1 MPSNAM
7 NMPDQLSSDVF
18 NMLVNT
24 RHGPMLANRN
34 DRYVGQSIISYG
46 EFSEG
51 EAKVFC
57 QLVGA
62 GDVVV
67 EAGSNIGAHTLLLSR
82 LVGATGLVYAYEP
95 QRIVFQT
102 LCANLA
108 LNQCLNVIAR
118 QQGLGSDTGQM
129 VLPGVDPRQV
139 NNFGGLALLAQ
150 GPGERVD
157 IASIDSLSLPACK
170 LIKADVE
177 GMEAE
182 VLLGARETLAR
193 CRPLLYL
200 ENDRAEKSAALIGL
214 ILDLGY
220 RLWWHVTPLYNP
232 DNFLKNPSNQFGGT
246 VSINILCQPAEAAR
260 PVDAMREITSPA
272 DTWNG
277 APARS

>member
-1 MPSNAM
+1 M
-7 NMPDQLSSDVF
+7 NMPNQPSTDIF
-18 NMLVNT
+18 NVLVNT
-24 RHGPMLANRN
+24 RQGPMLVNRN
-34 DRYVGQSIISYG
+34 DRYVGQSLIAYG

-51 EAKVFC
+51 EAQMFR
-57 QLVGA
+57 QLAGS

-82 LVGATGLVYAYEP
+82 LVGAGGVIYAFEP

-102 LCANLA
+102 LCGNLA
-108 LNQCLNVIAR
+108 LNQCLNVVAR
-118 QQGLGSDTGQM
+118 QQGLGSGAGQM

-139 NNFGGLALLAQ
+139 NNFGGLSLLAQ
-150 GPGERVD
+150 GPGEKVD
-157 IASIDSLSLPACK
+157 IATIDSLGLQACR

-177 GMEAE
+177 GMEAD
-182 VLLGARETLAR
+182 VLLGAKETLAR

-200 ENDRAEKSAALIGL
+200 ENDRAEKSPALIGL

-232 DNFLKNPSNQFGGT
+232 DNFLKNPSNQFGST
-246 VSINILCQPAEAAR
+246 VSINLLCQPAEAAR
-260 PVDAMREITSPA
+260 PVDAMREIKSPA

-277 APARS
+277 APHIS